1 MYKDIHIMEYYLA
14 INNNKILLFVTTWV
28 ALEGIMLNKV
38 SQTEKDK
45 YCMLSLTCGILKVK
59 QNKTELIDTKNKS
72 RLPEAEGKK

>member
-1 MYKDIHIMEYYLA
+1 MEYYLA

-72 RLPEAEGKK
+72 RLPEAEGK